1 MHPYLVDFWIG
12 DYRIAIGTY
21 SVLALAAILATGFIY
36 IFHVRDGRKKI
47 AAHIIFLGG
56 ILLFSLIGARLVQ
69 FLIDLKVKAGWGLT
83 SWEILQST
91 GGTVTGGLIF
101 GIIGIAI
108 YSRIDPHRI
117 VNWHTVDVMAMAFP
131 FGHML
136 GRIGCLT
143 AGCCYGRVCDHCA
156 LTITY
161 PEEWPVLLFKE
172 AEFVSGPRIASPLI
186 AAIGLFVIGI
196 VLYLVFRLT
205 RSRGQVTALYF
216 LLYGPF
222 RFLQEFT
229 RGDPERGFFGPFST
243 GQWFGLFA
251 TALGIVLLIVYIR
264 RFASG
269 AAYPPFLPF
278 NGKPPREKDAFQ
290 K

>member
-1 MHPYLVDFWIG
+1 MHPYLVDFWLG
-12 DYRIAIGTY
+12 DFRITIGTY
-21 SVLALAAILATGFIY
+21 SILALAGILATGFIY
-36 IFHVRDGRKKI
+36 IFHVQDGRKKV
-47 AAHIIFLGG
+47 AAHILFIGG
-56 ILLFSLIGARLVQ
+56 ILLFSLIGARIVQ
-69 FLIDLKVKAGWGLT
+69 FLIDLKVKAGEGL
-83 SWEILQST
+83 SPWEILVST
-91 GGTVTGGLIF
+91 GGTVTGGLVF
-101 GIIGIAI
+101 ATIGTVI

-117 VNWHTVDVMAMAFP
+117 MNWQTTDVMAMSFP

-136 GRIGCLT
+136 GRIGCFT
-143 AGCCYGRVCDHCA
+143 AGCCYGRVCYDCGI
-156 LTITY
+156 TVTY
-161 PEEWPVLLFKE
+161 PDSWPVLLFKE
-172 AEFVSGPRIASPLI
+172 SGFAQGPRLASPLI
-186 AAIGLFVIGI
+186 AAIGLLVIGI
-196 VLYLVFRLT
+196 ALYLIFRLT

-222 RFLQEFT
+222 RFFQEFT

-251 TALGIVLLIVYIR
+251 TVLGIVLLIVYIR
-264 RFASG
+264 RFAAG